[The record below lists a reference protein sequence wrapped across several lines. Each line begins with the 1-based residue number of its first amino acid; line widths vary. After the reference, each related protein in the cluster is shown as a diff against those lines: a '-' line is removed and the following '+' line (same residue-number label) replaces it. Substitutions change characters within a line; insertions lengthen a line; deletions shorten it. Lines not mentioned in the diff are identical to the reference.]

1 MTALPRSA
9 EAASCSGRADLVRCW
24 AGHGIRIVFRAIPS
38 HPWKSLA
45 VPRPGQ
51 YPMGQAMTAS
61 FCSSVTNSRTSEEQM
76 STIAKG
82 LNHATMW
89 RSRRTRATRK
99 PQQLDASSD

>member
-1 MTALPRSA
+1 MTALPVPPKRPAVLVAPILCGAGLVTASG
-9 EAASCSGRADLVRCW
+9 SCSAR
-24 AGHGIRIVFRAIPS
+24 S
-38 HPWKSLA
+38 HRTRRN
-45 VPRPGQ
+45 PRRSWPGQ

-61 FCSSVTNSRTSEEQM
+61 FCSAVTNSRTSEEQM